1 MKEAPQKTRRSS
13 GIGAALVIEPEE
25 NKRKKG
31 NLLMLQ
37 DNEVESD
44 EYGLP

>member
-1 MKEAPQKTRRSS
+1 M
-13 GIGAALVIEPEE
+13 VIEPEE
-25 NKRKKG
+25 KKRKKG